1 MSSNGWFII
10 VNPSS
15 GGGVSKKKLTKIS
28 QCLKENNIFGRLNKT
43 SPQVSAK
50 SLVGK
55 GIQQGFRRI
64 ICIGGDGTVHN
75 LVNGILNQ
83 TDVNPKEVVI
93 GLIPI
98 GTGND
103 WARHHNI
110 PINYKKAISI
120 IAKENIDQQDV
131 GELRILSGKR
141 RVVYFIN
148 YAGVGFDGY
157 VISKIEKYKFLGPLS
172 YLIAAIGNFISFENI
187 KLNIKI
193 NSSKKT
199 VSAFMLGVGVCK
211 YTGGGMM
218 LAKDPKHNDGFL
230 DITLAEGF
238 TKLDVIKSIPRLF
251 NGSLFKN
258 KKVSSYKTKK
268 LNVEII
274 NGGDFAQADGEMIR
288 GKSFEFRI
296 LKNTLS
302 FFK

>member
-1 MSSNGWFII
+1 MSSNGWYII

-15 GGGVSKKKLTKIS
+15 GGGISKKKLTKIR

-83 TDVNPKEVVI
+83 TNVNPKDIVI
-93 GLIPI
+93 GLIPM

-110 PINYKKAISI
+110 PTNYKKAISI
-120 IAKENIDQQDV
+120 IAKENVDQQDV
-131 GELRILSGKR
+131 GELRILNGARKA
-141 RVVYFIN
+141 VYFIN

-199 VSAFMLGVGVCK
+199 VSAFMLGVGICK
-211 YTGGGMM
+211 YTGGASSRYGLHFIMCWSVFGVIF
-218 LAKDPKHNDGFL
+218 LYLSRISRNKIEKESETLHELSNNYENIAKHRRQLTIDSSLGALFGRSS
-230 DITLAEGF
+230 IGA
-238 TKLDVIKSIPRLF
+238 IK
-251 NGSLFKN
+251 
-258 KKVSSYKTKK
+258 
-268 LNVEII
+268 
-274 NGGDFAQADGEMIR
+274 
-288 GKSFEFRI
+288 
-296 LKNTLS
+296 
-302 FFK
+302 